1 LKLKQELKQ
10 KETTM
15 VIAEVFQYLIRKQA
29 EEIQK
34 LKTEGVIRETVEKYA
49 YISPD
54 GKHFRN
60 SLPPESAISTGWK
73 WGKVKFVKL
82 IGHISPKHPQWK
94 SYKAAKHRASL
105 LLTARRILKL
115 NQDCVPEKRFVRE
128 ALKKDMLSNHARR
141 GNANALCFRALRY
154 LRKIDNRLA
163 KAPERF
169 VDVERWI
176 SDRHNKMSDCN

>member
-1 LKLKQELKQ
+1 
-10 KETTM
+10 M

-29 EEIQK
+29 EEIHK

-54 GKHFRN
+54 GKHNRN
-60 SLPPESAISTGWK
+60 NLPSESLISAGWK

-128 ALKKDMLSNHARR
+128 ALKKGMLSNHARR
-141 GNANALCFRALRY
+141 GNANALSFRALRY

-169 VDVERWI
+169 VDV
-176 SDRHNKMSDCN
+176 DKMSDCK